1 MNEFQFDLESLSE
14 LGLAPE
20 LLLPEDDLLL
30 GLQDGPPLPNVQR
43 SLKQEASVPELENT
57 FLDLSSDLFSFLEM
71 TEIPEVTEPTVE
83 PGHDSLYD
91 VIEECGIGSPTSS
104 LESRSPAPSE
114 VETPCDMEQ
123 TQSLIDEVENYLKSV
138 KGTATVVEDSTPITV
153 QGNPAL
159 MDHFPTTVIEV
170 ETSNLTRQV
179 KQDMTFI
186 EQITTQS
193 QAMSVIEQV
202 TTQSQP
208 MSVIEYVTSEPQQ
221 VKPAASVIEHVAT
234 QEVSVPTTN
243 NQSTEAILQALIS
256 GNVSLNDSGVSLT
269 EADLSRAVTTTMVT
283 EEGENV
289 IIIIA
294 PPSAPASPAHSY
306 VTDYSFM
313 VPDSP
318 VPSISP
324 GPSVVSMTDYD
335 SSYDTDPDYSPSYSP
350 KTRKISD
357 HQSLEQR
364 HVPEEKPRRKY
375 QRRIKP
381 EPPKGPYP
389 LDKKERKKAQNRTA
403 AFRYREKKKQEQDIA
418 DLEVDKLVQRNAA
431 LRTSLGDVENELRM
445 LKKLMSEAGLGK
457 YANAANI

>member
-1 MNEFQFDLESLSE
+1 M
-14 LGLAPE
+14 P
-20 LLLPEDDLLL
+20 
-30 GLQDGPPLPNVQR
+30 
-43 SLKQEASVPELENT
+43 
-57 FLDLSSDLFSFLEM
+57 
-71 TEIPEVTEPTVE
+71 
-83 PGHDSLYD
+83 
-91 VIEECGIGSPTSS
+91 
-104 LESRSPAPSE
+104 
-114 VETPCDMEQ
+114 
-123 TQSLIDEVENYLKSV
+123 
-138 KGTATVVEDSTPITV
+138 
-153 QGNPAL
+153 
-159 MDHFPTTVIEV
+159 
-170 ETSNLTRQV
+170 
-179 KQDMTFI
+179 FI
-186 EQITTQS
+186 EQVTTQS

-208 MSVIEYVTSEPQQ
+208 MSVIEYVTSESQQ
-221 VKPAASVIEHVAT
+221 VKPAASVIEHVST

-243 NQSTEAILQALIS
+243 NQSTEALLQALIS

-269 EADLSRAVTTTMVT
+269 EADLSRAITTTMVT
-283 EEGENV
+283 EDGENV
-289 IIIIA
+289 VIIIA

-324 GPSVVSMTDYD
+324 GPSVVSITDYD

-364 HVPEEKPRRKY
+364 HAPEEKPRRKY

>member
-30 GLQDGPPLPNVQR
+30 GLQDGPPLPTVQR

-91 VIEECGIGSPTSS
+91 VIEECGIGSPASS

-170 ETSNLTRQV
+170 EASNLTRQV
-179 KQDMTFI
+179 KQDMPF
-186 EQITTQS
+186 
-193 QAMSVIEQV
+193 IEQV

-234 QEVSVPTTN
+234 QEVSVPTTT

-318 VPSISP
+318 DPSISP